1 MTRQHAPSRLLL
13 PMCHAASLGG
23 TLTLVGTP
31 TNLLVNSL
39 MAGRGMPL
47 LQIFDLFPV
56 GLAIVVGCGI
66 TMFATYPT
74 ILKAQPPGDEAESDC
89 FLETTVLPES
99 KLVGQTVEANGL
111 RKFAHLFLTEIVRDG
126 RVIAP
131 VEPDTLTRAGDL
143 LGFSG
148 DITRLNLLLQFD
160 GLVTTAS
167 ITNCR
172 WTTWWRSSSR
182 RTRLWHGAL
191 SRKWTS
197 GRSSTPR

>member
-1 MTRQHAPSRLLL
+1 
-13 PMCHAASLGG
+13 MCHAASLGG

-111 RKFAHLFLTEIVRDG
+111 RKLAHLFLTEIVRDG

-131 VEPDTLTRAGDL
+131 VEPDTLIRAGDL

-148 DITRLNLLLQFD
+148 DITRLDLLLQFD
-160 GLVTTAS
+160 GQVTTAS

-182 RTRLWHGAL
+182 RTRL
-191 SRKWTS
+191 
-197 GRSSTPR
+197 